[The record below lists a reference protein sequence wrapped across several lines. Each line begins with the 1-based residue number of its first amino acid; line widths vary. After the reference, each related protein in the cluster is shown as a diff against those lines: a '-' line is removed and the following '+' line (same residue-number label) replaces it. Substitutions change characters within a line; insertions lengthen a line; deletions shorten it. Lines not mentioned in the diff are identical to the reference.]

1 MKQTCLQKTQT
12 LTKIL
17 TTMKMYTMIAM
28 LLSLLSMNGFAKDD
42 PATITKTFEMK
53 EPGSLHASS
62 SGGGVTVQ
70 SHDQP
75 QVIIQAYVRKN
86 GKILSPT
93 DPMLKEVLE
102 AFDLNFSKSG
112 SAVTAIVERKL
123 RMNFWNNVGIS
134 LTILVPK
141 EMSCKDSSS
150 GGGVKISGVKG
161 THDFSSSGG
170 GVHLENVTGTTE
182 ASSSGGGVHV
192 TNQNGD
198 VRLSSSGGGV
208 TLDDA
213 QGNVYAHSS
222 GGGVSLKNIK
232 GNVEASSS
240 GGGVHV
246 SGECA
251 SVKAKSS
258 GGSVHVDIR
267 NLTKEL
273 NLESSG
279 GGVDAFI
286 RDGKNLG
293 LDLDLQSDRVN
304 IELQNF
310 SGKSEKNR
318 VKGTMNKGGIP
329 VYIHASGG
337 SANVKFEE

>member
-1 MKQTCLQKTQT
+1 M
-12 LTKIL
+12 KIL
-17 TTMKMYTMIAM
+17 TTMKMYTMIVM
-28 LLSLLSMNGFAKDD
+28 FISLLSMNGFSKDD
-42 PATITKTFEMK
+42 QPTITKTFEMK
-53 EPGSLHASS
+53 EPGSLNASS

-70 SHDQP
+70 THDQP
-75 QVIIQAYVRKN
+75 QVVIQAFVRKN
-86 GKILSPT
+86 GTVLSPS
-93 DPMLKEVLE
+93 DPMVKEVLE

-112 SAVTAIVERKL
+112 SAITAIVERKS
-123 RMNFWNNVGIS
+123 RMNFWNNTGIS
-134 LTILVPK
+134 LTIIVPR
-141 EMSCKDSSS
+141 EMSCKVSSS

-182 ASSSGGGVHV
+182 AKSSGGGVHV
-192 TNQNGD
+192 AKQSGD
-198 VRLSSSGGGV
+198 IRLSSSGGGV
-208 TLDDA
+208 TLEDA
-213 QGNVYAHSS
+213 QGSVYAHSS
-222 GGGVSLKNIK
+222 GGGVTLKNIH
-232 GNVEASSS
+232 GNVEAGSS

-258 GGSVHVDIR
+258 GGSVHVDISK
-267 NLTKEL
+267 LSKEL

-279 GGVDAFI
+279 GGVDAVI
-286 RDGKNLG
+286 RNGKNLG

-310 SGKSEKNR
+310 SGKSEKDR

-329 VYIHASGG
+329 VYMHASGG
-337 SANVKFEE
+337 NVNVKFEE

>member
-1 MKQTCLQKTQT
+1 M
-12 LTKIL
+12 KIL
-17 TTMKMYTMIAM
+17 TTMKMCTMMVM
-28 LLSLLSMNGFAKDD
+28 LISLFSMNGFSKDD
-42 PATITKTFEMK
+42 QPTITKTFEMK
-53 EPGSLHASS
+53 EPGTLNASS

-70 SHDQP
+70 THDQS
-75 QVIIQAYVRKN
+75 QVIIQAFVRKN
-86 GKILSPT
+86 GTILSPS
-93 DPMLKEVLE
+93 DPMVKEVLE

-112 SAVTAIVERKL
+112 SAITAIVERRS
-123 RMNFWNNVGIS
+123 RMNFWNNTGIS
-134 LTILVPK
+134 LTIIVPK
-141 EMSCKDSSS
+141 EMSCKVSSS

-182 ASSSGGGVHV
+182 ATSSGGGVHV
-192 TNQNGD
+192 TKQSGD

-213 QGNVYAHSS
+213 QGIVYAHSS
-222 GGGVSLKNIK
+222 GGGVSLKNIH
-232 GNVEASSS
+232 GNVDASSS
-240 GGGVHV
+240 GGGVNV

-267 NLTKEL
+267 NLSKEL

-279 GGVDAFI
+279 GGVDALI
-286 RDGKNLG
+286 RNGKNLG
-293 LDLDLQSDRVN
+293 LDLDLESDRVN

-318 VKGTMNKGGIP
+318 VKGKMNNGGIP
-329 VYIHASGG
+329 VYMHASGG
-337 SANVKFEE
+337 NVNVRFEE

>member
-1 MKQTCLQKTQT
+1 M
-12 LTKIL
+12 KIL
-17 TTMKMYTMIAM
+17 TTMKMFSFIAM
-28 LLSLLSMNGFAKDD
+28 IICLFSLNGYSKDD
-42 PATITKTFEMK
+42 QPTITKTFEMK
-53 EPGSLHASS
+53 EPGSLNASS
-62 SGGGVTVQ
+62 SGGGVKVET
-70 SHDQP
+70 HDQP
-75 QVIIQAYVRKN
+75 QVIIQAFVRKN
-86 GKILSPT
+86 NNLLAPN
-93 DPMLKEVLE
+93 DPMVKEVLE
-102 AFDLNFSKSG
+102 AFDVNFSKNG
-112 SAVTAIVERKL
+112 SAVTAIVERKM

-141 EMSCKDSSS
+141 EMSCKVSSS

-161 THDFSSSGG
+161 THDFTSSGG

-208 TLDDA
+208 TIDDSR
-213 QGNVYAHSS
+213 GTVYAHSS
-222 GGGVSLKNIK
+222 GGGVTVKNFK

-258 GGSVHVDIR
+258 GGSVRVDIT

-279 GGVDAFI
+279 GGVDALI
-286 RDGKNLG
+286 RNGKNLG

-304 IELQNF
+304 IDLQNF
-310 SGKSEKNR
+310 SGKAEKDR

-329 VYIHASGG
+329 VYIRASGG
-337 SANVKFEE
+337 SANVRFEE

>member
-1 MKQTCLQKTQT
+1 MK
-12 LTKIL
+12 IG
-17 TTMKMYTMIAM
+17 MNIKMYALIVALMA
-28 LLSLLSMNGFAKDD
+28 LLSLNGFAKDD
-42 PATITKTFEMK
+42 QPTITKTFEMK
-53 EPGSLHASS
+53 EPGSLNASS
-62 SGGGVTVQ
+62 SGGGVKVET
-70 SHDQP
+70 HDQP
-75 QVIIQAYVRKN
+75 QVIIQAFVRKN
-86 GKILSPT
+86 NNLLAPN
-93 DPMLKEVLE
+93 DPMVKEVLE
-102 AFDLNFSKSG
+102 AFDVNFSKSG
-112 SAVTAIVERKL
+112 SAVTAIVERKS

-141 EMSCKDSSS
+141 EMSCKVSSS

-198 VRLSSSGGGV
+198 VHLSSSGGGV
-208 TLDDA
+208 TLDEA
-213 QGNVYAHSS
+213 HGSVFAHSS
-222 GGGVSLKNIK
+222 GGGVSLKNIH
-232 GNVEASSS
+232 GNVDASSS

-258 GGSVHVDIR
+258 GGSVHVEIT

-279 GGVDAFI
+279 GGVDAVI
-286 RDGKNLG
+286 HNGKKLG

-318 VKGTMNKGGIP
+318 VKGTMNNGGIP
-329 VYIHASGG
+329 VYMHASGG
-337 SANVKFEE
+337 SVNVQFEE